1 MTLTAD
7 SVVEIKDLSK
17 KYENKIVVD
26 NISLII
32 KDSCF
37 ALLGPNGAGKT
48 TTFLMLLGLVRPTSG
63 TAFMLT
69 HDIKRG
75 IDKVRDRIGFLPE
88 NVGFYPKLT
97 ARHHLEL
104 ILKIRNEPCSNNEV
118 ESLLNWCGINQE
130 YWDKNVKT
138 FSRGMKQRLGVAQA
152 FAGNPRIV
160 FLDEP
165 LSNIDALGRDDL
177 INKIRLKRQQ
187 GIAIVISSHI
197 ILELEQLAE
206 ELAFIDRGKI
216 VKYGNYIHLTKEVGF
231 NEYEITQI
239 NKKSTNSLGELK
251 EIVESKDDTLMI
263 DPKVLEKK
271 IIFNSQYPEK
281 INRIIEN
288 FNDFSLKPITGTLTR
303 LYKHFLTQG
312 EIS

>member
-1 MTLTAD
+1 MALTAD
-7 SVVEIKDLSK
+7 SVVEIKNLTK
-17 KYENKIVVD
+17 KYENKVVVD

-63 TAFMLT
+63 TAFILT

-97 ARHHLEL
+97 AHQHLEL
-104 ILKIRNEPCSNNEV
+104 ILKIRNEPCSNYEV

-216 VKYGNYIHLTKEVGF
+216 VKYGNYIHLSKVVGF

-239 NKKSTNSLGELK
+239 NKKSKISLGELK
-251 EIVESKDDTLMI
+251 EIVESKDDTLMNA
-263 DPKVLEKK
+263 PKVLDEK

>member
-1 MTLTAD
+1 MVLTAD
-7 SVVEIKDLSK
+7 SVVEIKDLTK
-17 KYENKIVVD
+17 KYENKFVVD
-26 NISLII
+26 NINLII

-69 HDIKRG
+69 HDIKKG

-88 NVGFYPKLT
+88 NVGFYPKVT
-97 ARHHLEL
+97 ARKHLEL
-104 ILKIRNEPCSNNEV
+104 ILKIRNEPCTNKEV
-118 ESLLNWCGINQE
+118 DSLLKWCGLKQE

-138 FSRGMKQRLGVAQA
+138 FSRGMTQRLGLAQA

-177 INKIRLKRQQ
+177 IHKIRLKRQQ

-206 ELAFIDRGKI
+206 ELAFIDGGKI
-216 VKYGNYIHLTKEVGF
+216 IKYGNYIHLTNAFGF

-239 NKKSTNSLGELK
+239 NTKSKISLRELK
-251 EIVESKDDTLMI
+251 EIIESKDNTLMNA
-263 DPKVLEKK
+263 PKVLDEK
-271 IIFNSQYPEK
+271 IIFNSHNPEK
-281 INRIIEN
+281 INRIIET
-288 FNDFSLKPITGTLTR
+288 FKDFSLKPITGTLTR
-303 LYKHFLTQG
+303 LYKHIFTQG
-312 EIS
+312 ELS

>member
-1 MTLTAD
+1 MALTAD
-7 SVVEIKDLSK
+7 SVVEIKDLTK
-17 KYENKIVVD
+17 KYENKVVVD
-26 NISLII
+26 NISLTI

-37 ALLGPNGAGKT
+37 ALLGPNGAGKS

-63 TAFMLT
+63 TAYMLT

-75 IDKVRDRIGFLPE
+75 IDKVRDQIGFLPE

-97 ARHHLEL
+97 ARQHLEL
-104 ILKIRNEPCSNNEV
+104 ILKIRNEISGNNEV
-118 ESLLNWCGINQE
+118 ESLLKWCGIKQD

-138 FSRGMKQRLGVAQA
+138 FSRGMTQRLGVAQA
-152 FAGNPRIV
+152 FAGNPKIV

-177 INKIRLKRQQ
+177 LNKIWLKRQQ
-187 GIAIVISSHI
+187 GITIVISSHI

-216 VKYGNYIHLTKEVGF
+216 IKYGNYIHLANAVGF
-231 NEYEITQI
+231 NEYEISQI
-239 NKKSTNSLGELK
+239 NRNSKISLGELK
-251 EIVESKDDTLMI
+251 EIVENKDDTLMNA
-263 DPKVLEKK
+263 PKVLDEK
-271 IIFNSQYPEK
+271 IIFNSQNPEK
-281 INRIIEN
+281 LNRVIET
-288 FNDFSLKPITGTLTR
+288 FHSFSLKPISGTLTR
-303 LYKHFLTQG
+303 LYKHFLTRG